1 MNKEEARDL
10 FEKLI
15 IENECLEWDLTT
27 RHISRGY
34 SIEQVSSN
42 EFTIEVE
49 RHPHLFMRSSIGLP
63 SSAFKTV
70 IQTFHLE
77 ITTPKVTL
85 IDEKLIDIATDYRLL
100 AEEDFTREVDDWWIT
115 DKDME
120 QLEGLKTK
128 EDAESFALMLFNN
141 LNFVEI
147 NKHRYMSEDK
157 LPEDFFSE
165 IIDAQ
170 KEVFIERVIEKW
182 EYIKKYGSNDA
193 L

>member
-1 MNKEEARDL
+1 MNKKEARDL

-15 IENECLEWDLTT
+15 IENECLEWDLST

-85 IDEKLIDIATDYRLL
+85 IDEKLIDIAIDYRLL

-128 EDAESFALMLFNN
+128 EEAESFALMLFKN

-147 NKHRYMSEDK
+147 NKHLYMSEDK
-157 LPEDFFSE
+157 LPEDFLSE

-170 KEVFIERVIEKW
+170 KEVFIERVIEEW
-182 EYIKKYGSNDA
+182 EYIKKYGFNDA